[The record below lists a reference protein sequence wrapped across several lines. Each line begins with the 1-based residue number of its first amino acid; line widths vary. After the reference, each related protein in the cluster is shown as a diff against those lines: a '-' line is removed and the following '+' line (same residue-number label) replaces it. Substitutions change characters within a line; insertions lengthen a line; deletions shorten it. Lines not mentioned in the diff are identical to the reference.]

1 MRSGRSR
8 HESEWSRRSYSRWDS
23 WERWESEG
31 CSCLEVEDE
40 GRPQDLHPTAA
51 NSSMV
56 GIYIFHLRFHSKP
69 NQSVIAA
76 KPDQIRLVDTLPY
89 LPPNQMS
96 PSSKTKPLK
105 LVLAQTISSLRATRS
120 TSPSPPSIPPHPYAS
135 AAPSHI
141 RRHRDRE
148 SVPPRCWRLEP
159 VPSSLP
165 AKLQRRRSTPGRRQF
180 QDHGSVSIL

>member
-76 KPDQIRLVDTLPY
+76 KPDQTRLVDTLPY

-105 LVLAQTISSLRATRS
+105 LVLAQTISSLSDIQHNLQVLQITNGHQQLS
-120 TSPSPPSIPPHPYAS
+120 TQVI
-135 AAPSHI
+135 
-141 RRHRDRE
+141 
-148 SVPPRCWRLEP
+148 V
-159 VPSSLP
+159 
-165 AKLQRRRSTPGRRQF
+165 AKF
-180 QDHGSVSIL
+180 Q